1 MRTRRMIQI
10 EIARYY
16 QRLENDKLRKKEKE
30 LGLRRDRP
38 TETRGSAR

>member
-16 QRLENDKLRKKEKE
+16 QRLENKRLRK

-38 TETRGSAR
+38 TEKRASAR